1 MTPAFVVFGS
11 MPDIPVVVLGSGAV
25 GKSCITIQYI
35 QGHFVE
41 RYDPTIEDVFRK
53 PVEIDNQPAVL
64 TIVDTAGQ
72 DAFGTVRDQYLK
84 RGQGFLLVYSIADSE
99 SFQQLK
105 RIYAQL
111 LRTKGDHT
119 QMSCVVVGNKLD
131 LAAQRAVS
139 YDEGKLFA
147 THARS
152 PFVEISAKNRGQVE
166 EVFAL
171 LVRNIR
177 EKSAGGS
184 GGAGTAAGGASSQ
197 SQGSA
202 GQQGTS
208 SSPSASKSGSSS
220 AAAQPAAPVAQPQPK
235 QRKKIRCTML

>member
-1 MTPAFVVFGS
+1 

-41 RYDPTIEDVFRK
+41 KYDATIEDVYRK
-53 PVEIDNQPAVL
+53 PVEVDHQAAVL

-72 DAFGTVRDQYLK
+72 DAFGTIRDQYLK

-131 LAAQRAVS
+131 LAAQRSVS

-147 THARS
+147 SHAKS
-152 PFVEISAKNRGQVE
+152 PFVEISAKNRAQVE
-166 EVFAL
+166 EVFAM

-177 EKSAGGS
+177 EKSS
-184 GGAGTAAGGASSQ
+184 GGGGGAS
-197 SQGSA
+197 GA
-202 GQQGTS
+202 PGAS
-208 SSPSASKSGSSS
+208 SSHAASSSARGEPQSNPHGSSADAAHQQRSQGSSS
-220 AAAQPAAPVAQPQPK
+220 ATPAAQPQAKPQ
-235 QRKKIRCTML
+235 KKKKGCTML